1 MKIQVT
7 QDHIDYGTPGDKN
20 KCPICNALKAV
31 FPHKR
36 IEVGGIFAS
45 INEKLYKFT
54 SDPTCID
61 NHEYP
66 TPFEF
71 DICPAF
77 VTQSSKG
84 IRFDDNST

>member
-1 MKIQVT
+1 MKVKVT
-7 QDHIDYGTPGDKN
+7 AQNINEGTPGDKN

-31 FPHKR
+31 FPQKR

-45 INEKLYKFT
+45 VDEKLYLFD

-61 NHEYP
+61 NYEYP

-71 DICPAF
+71 NICPA
-77 VTQSSKG
+77 
-84 IRFDDNST
+84 